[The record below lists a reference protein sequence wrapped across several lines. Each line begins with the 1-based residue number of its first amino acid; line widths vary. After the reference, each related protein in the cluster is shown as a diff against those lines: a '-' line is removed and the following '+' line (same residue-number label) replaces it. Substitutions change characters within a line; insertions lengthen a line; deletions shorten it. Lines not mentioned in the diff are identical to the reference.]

1 MFYYPSNTNTPALR
15 YTSTPNVSKA
25 SEFFMIVSIS
35 FNGLQRKVT
44 SRDQIQ
50 VTLSDKTRVTDLLSS
65 VQECYPDIPINRD
78 AIPVFIN
85 NKLSNLEQSLEED
98 DQICFIP
105 HIGGG

>member
-1 MFYYPSNTNTPALR
+1 M
-15 YTSTPNVSKA
+15 V
-25 SEFFMIVSIS
+25 VSIS

-50 VTLSDKTRVTDLLSS
+50 VTISEKTRVTELLSH
-65 VQECYPDIPINRD
+65 VQECYPEIPIDKD
-78 AIPVFIN
+78 AFLVIIN
-85 NKLSNLEQSLEED
+85 NELSNLEQFLEEN

>member
-1 MFYYPSNTNTPALR
+1 M
-15 YTSTPNVSKA
+15 V
-25 SEFFMIVSIS
+25 VSIS

-50 VTLSDKTRVTDLLSS
+50 VTISEKTRVTELLSY
-65 VQECYPDIPINRD
+65 VQECYPEIPIDKD
-78 AIPVFIN
+78 AFLVIIN
-85 NKLSNLEQSLEED
+85 NELSNLGQFLEEN

>member
-1 MFYYPSNTNTPALR
+1 M
-15 YTSTPNVSKA
+15 V
-25 SEFFMIVSIS
+25 VSIS

-50 VTLSDKTRVTDLLSS
+50 VTISEKTRVTELLTY
-65 VQECYPDIPINRD
+65 VHECYPDIPIDKD
-78 AIPVFIN
+78 AFLVFIN
-85 NKLSNLEQSLEED
+85 NELSNLEQFLEEN